1 MLSQLQEHLEAIY
14 GLNHAE
20 RVQQFLIDE
29 KLSRA
34 LGATGRSPEE
44 LLVHEAGQELWLGL
58 YFSPELR
65 ERIETLGTSS
75 KIKTKA
81 KVSRS

>member
-1 MLSQLQEHLEAIY
+1 MHWEP
-14 GLNHAE
+14 G
-20 RVQQFLIDE
+20 
-29 KLSRA
+29 
-34 LGATGRSPEE
+34 GAPEE